1 MSSAIILSAARFLT
15 VSTNPNR
22 LKVEHVLSKP
32 ALSQTLNQRL
42 VDSEESLT
50 SQWLSRESG
59 PVQGVET

>member
-50 SQWLSRESG
+50 ST
-59 PVQGVET
+59 VAV